1 MKLLRVF
8 ILLTAFTALLAYK
21 SPRSYR
27 GNLPTSVQPGARS
40 STTNLVYNH
49 LNSFYLNKFEGTKDS
64 EIFRVENPNLYNE
77 VNQGFIDSTLI
88 GKPPKYGSKE
98 QFYYPGL
105 VWYADN
111 LLVDETE
118 TTNIAW
124 QEFLF
129 YVKRDSSSDYHKTL
143 TLDLAAQPTDNYFTN
158 PIYRFYPVVGV
169 SHYQAIEYC
178 KWRTNI
184 LNSQLADEKFKVNVR
199 LPTEQEW
206 EHFASGG
213 VDLNTYPYGTSQYRC
228 RMKIKKKSGK
238 YFKSINQLT
247 QDEKTINKAIK
258 AYNSQ
263 EDSIINFNCKQKLPF
278 FMAQDKPH
286 YAFNI
291 PINIYGL
298 YNVLGNVAEMVD
310 EKGVAK
316 GGSYQHELVDC
327 EIADRMIYDKPEK
340 FLGFRSICQVIK
352 QK

>member
-8 ILLTAFTALLAYK
+8 ILPAAFAAFVAYK

-27 GNLPTSVQPGARS
+27 GNLPTSVQPGAIS

-49 LNSFYLNKFEGTKDS
+49 PNSFYLNEFRGTKDS
-64 EIFRVENPNLYNE
+64 EIFRVENPNLCNE

-88 GKPPKYGSKE
+88 GRPPKHGSH
-98 QFYYPGL
+98 YPGFI
-105 VWYADN
+105 WYADN

-129 YVKRDSSSDYHKTL
+129 YVKRDSSSNYYKTL
-143 TLDLAAQPTDNYFTN
+143 TRDVAAQPTDNYFTN

-169 SHYQAIEYC
+169 SHYQAVEYC

-184 LNSQLADEKFKVNVR
+184 LNSQQTNEEFKVNIR
-199 LPTEQEW
+199 LPNEQEW

-213 VDLNTYPYGTSQYRC
+213 VDLNKYPFGTSQYMC
-228 RMKIKKKSGK
+228 RIKIKKKSGK
-238 YFKSINQLT
+238 YFKAINQLI
-247 QDEKTINKAIK
+247 QDEKTINEEIK
-258 AYNSQ
+258 AFNSQ
-263 EDSIINFNCKQKLPF
+263 EDSVINFNCKQAFPF
-278 FMAQDKPH
+278 FMAQNKPN
-286 YAFNI
+286 YVFNL

-298 YNVLGNVAEMVD
+298 YNVLGNVAEMID

-316 GGSYQHELVDC
+316 GGSYQHELLDC
-327 EIADRMIYDKPEK
+327 EIADRMNYDKPEK
-340 FLGFRSICQVIK
+340 FLGFRSICQVIMRK
-352 QK
+352 